1 MARAT
6 TGKKATRKKLS
17 KVKKTTDEQPE
28 KVEDAEVVSDIEAEK
43 LVEAA
48 GSALDSAKEPEHD
61 AEKALESKD
70 KKTAFPYDVWENVC
84 DRDIRLNI
92 GRPIVV
98 RPGDKVKIISSLR
111 RSVRKKMGSKPD
123 GTYNM
128 SLVHSE
134 TIDHMLADD
143 EKAGMEAGG

>member
-6 TGKKATRKKLS
+6 TGKATRKKLS
-17 KVKKTTDEQPE
+17 KVKKATDEQPE
-28 KVEDAEVVSDIEAEK
+28 EVEDAEVVSDIEAEK

-48 GSALDSAKEPEHD
+48 GSALDSAKEPDHD
-61 AEKALESKD
+61 AEKALEAKG
-70 KKTAFPYDVWENVC
+70 KKPSFPYDVWENVC
-84 DRDIRLNI
+84 DRDVKLNI
-92 GRPIVV
+92 GRPIVI

-128 SLVHSE
+128 SLLHSE
-134 TIDHMLADD
+134 TIDHLIADD